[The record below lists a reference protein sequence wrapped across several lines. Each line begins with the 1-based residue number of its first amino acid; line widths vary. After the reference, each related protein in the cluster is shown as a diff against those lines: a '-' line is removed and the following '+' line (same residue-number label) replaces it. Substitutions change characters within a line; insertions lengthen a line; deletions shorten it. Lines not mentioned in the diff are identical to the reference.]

1 MVCWRENERMNSDA
15 APKTPPIAAAN
26 APLSA
31 AASPR
36 LVSLDAYRGFIMLA
50 MAGEGFG
57 FPQVAKQFP
66 DSGVWHFL
74 GYQFSHTPWV
84 GSSFWDLI
92 QPAFMFMVGLSM
104 AYSYASRAAKGQSYG
119 SMFWHALIRAAIL
132 IALGIFLYSEN
143 RPQTN
148 FFFKNVLTQIGL

>member
-1 MVCWRENERMNSDA
+1 MNSDA
-15 APKTPPIAAAN
+15 AVKTPPVASSN

-31 AASPR
+31 AASAR

-66 DSGVWHFL
+66 DNGVWHFL

-84 GSSFWDLI
+84 GCSFWDLI
-92 QPAFMFMVGLSM
+92 QPAFMFMVGVSM
-104 AYSYASRAAKGQSYG
+104 AYSYASRAVRGATYRQ
-119 SMFWHALIRAAIL
+119 M
-132 IALGIFLYSEN
+132 
-143 RPQTN
+143 
-148 FFFKNVLTQIGL
+148 